1 MDFEKAMA
9 YIGMA
14 FVCGKIAGKAIAT
27 EATEEKQG
35 KHEITEKE
43 IILDGSELK
52 GKEAKEFV
60 EFLNKLIGGK
70 KNG

>member
-1 MDFEKAMA
+1 MDFEKAMT

-14 FVCGKIAGKAIAT
+14 FICGKIVGKAMAT
-27 EATEEKQG
+27 EDIEEKQG

-43 IILDGSELK
+43 IIVNGRELK

-60 EFLNKLIGGK
+60 DFLNYLIGGK